1 MDKDK
6 AVQGVAV
13 YAEFSRDGATTQII
27 VAPDGYNTDGT
38 LVPAYIVRRTVT
50 EHTPKKQWKFSRL
63 PEIADAPEVLTDE
76 QKAVYSDE
84 RMRYASSLFDQIL
97 RGGWS
102 LVKRPILVEIS
113 RKDYDSIYLSK
124 TPTKLLY
131 RVSQSRVALDF
142 PANLINNAA

>member
-1 MDKDK
+1 MDKEK

-13 YAEFSRDGATTQII
+13 YAEFARDGATTQII

-63 PEIADAPEVLTDE
+63 PDVSGAADILADNE
-76 QKAVYSDE
+76 KAAYSDE

-113 RKDYDSIYLSK
+113 RKDYDNIYLSK

>member
-13 YAEFSRDGATTQII
+13 YAEFAREGATTQII

-38 LVPAYIVRRTVT
+38 LVPANIVRRTVT

-63 PEIADAPEVLTDE
+63 PDVADTPSNLADHEKVI
-76 QKAVYSDE
+76 YSDE

-97 RGGWS
+97 RGGWT

-142 PANLINNAA
+142 PANLINNAV